1 MGAKHWEKIL
11 EFVRWRGGK
20 KVCSEQRKQC
30 FLKHGS
36 QKECGLFSSLL
47 ILLELRE
54 FVGKR
59 KEMKLP
65 WVWSGEVWQEELGF
79 IEVNWELLKGL
90 EESERILFALKK
102 NRSGNSEEGQ
112 ECIRIDPQ
120 GTPTCMRETEPRG
133 RRRGEAKEFKG
144 NPRASGFV
152 DEKESVL
159 RNKKTQECPMPQRGQ
174 ERPE

>member
-1 MGAKHWEKIL
+1 MGAERWEKIL

-20 KVCSEQRKQC
+20 KVRSEQRKQC

-65 WVWSGEVWQEELGF
+65 WVWSGEVWQEESGF

-102 NRSGNSEEGQ
+102 KSLWEQWRRTRMYQNRSPGNSHMYEGNRAKRKAERGSQ
-112 ECIRIDPQ
+112 RIQRKSKSKWFCGREGEC
-120 GTPTCMRETEPRG
+120 
-133 RRRGEAKEFKG
+133 FK
-144 NPRASGFV
+144 
-152 DEKESVL
+152 K
-159 RNKKTQECPMPQRGQ
+159 
-174 ERPE
+174 